1 VGYVFPFDFNI
12 FLLPLRNQ
20 SNTPLGGLIMLNAG
34 QLIVREYPMEVI
46 QADAMED
53 LLRLFESLILFEAT
67 VANVN
72 TPKDRL
78 TMVQTMDE
86 ILLMVDYCVLG
97 YMGEEPVAMMLVDKG
112 EPYAIGSLFVNEH
125 YRSQGIGELL
135 VGYLQSYH
143 PTQQLTVSCY
153 KGNTRALS
161 FYRRLGFEF
170 AETEL
175 IMKGVR
181 NSF

>member
-1 VGYVFPFDFNI
+1 VGYVFLFDFNI
-12 FLLPLRNQ
+12 VLIPLHDQ
-20 SNTPLGGLIMLNAG
+20 SNTPLGGLIMLNTG
-34 QLIVREYPMEVI
+34 QLVIREYPIEVM
-46 QADAMED
+46 QADTMED
-53 LLRLFESLILFEAT
+53 LLGLFEGLILFEAT

-72 TPKDRL
+72 TPKDYP

-97 YMGEEPVAMMLVDKG
+97 YIDEEPVAMMLIDKG
-112 EPYAIGSLFVNEH
+112 EPYAIGSLYVVDKH
-125 YRSQGIGELL
+125 RSQGIGELL

-170 AETEL
+170 TETEL
-175 IMKGVR
+175 IMKGTR